1 MSARIPADP
10 SKVATGI
17 AIGEKH
23 RSGGLMVGTHNYR
36 GALGDV
42 TVDSANTRG
51 TGVNV
56 NATTLGTNSYNNGAF
71 STITGASLIAR

>member
-1 MSARIPADP
+1 
-10 SKVATGI
+10 
-17 AIGEKH
+17 
-23 RSGGLMVGTHNYR
+23 MVGTHNYR

-71 STITGASLIAR
+71 STITGAYSIASGNYAGGRNTLSASKTLVLPLWVP